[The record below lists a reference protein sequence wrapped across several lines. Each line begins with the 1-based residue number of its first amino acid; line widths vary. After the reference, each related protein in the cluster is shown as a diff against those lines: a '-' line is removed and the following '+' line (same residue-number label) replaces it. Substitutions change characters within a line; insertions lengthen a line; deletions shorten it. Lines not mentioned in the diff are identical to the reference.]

1 MTKDNDIGKITKLK
15 HIHVFMTALTSSGI
29 YKELNTNQGFKLRKL
44 LEVAFKQL
52 EVKFRHKM
60 EKVSLKS
67 NLLFH
72 LQSNVVGIL
81 GLTQFFS
88 VAKPKK
94 LVVFV
99 TVC

>member
-1 MTKDNDIGKITKLK
+1 MFFKFLTIDNDIGKNHQIKT
-15 HIHVFMTALTSSGI
+15 HSCIHDSINKFRNLQRVKYNI
-29 YKELNTNQGFKLRKL
+29 QGFKLRKL

-52 EVKFRHKM
+52 EVKFRRKM

-72 LQSNVVGIL
+72 LQSKVVGIL

-88 VAKPKK
+88 VAKPK
-94 LVVFV
+94 
-99 TVC
+99 